1 MIRNTADQMSKGA
14 PSWPLAPKSNTSNSI
29 SFPGLC
35 TTSRVWVFPGAEV
48 MVKGLPG
55 GLGAPVLLLSSRQ
68 RGPGISL
75 GLVVPLVLSAL
86 PLENTGM
93 DILNTVAG
101 NITLAF
107 PCCRSLAVF
116 PAIPNNIWVFCLQP
130 TKLRAALQ
138 VVPRA
143 LGFSE
148 LLFVWHSPAS
158 LLTPG

>member
-1 MIRNTADQMSKGA
+1 
-14 PSWPLAPKSNTSNSI
+14 
-29 SFPGLC
+29 
-35 TTSRVWVFPGAEV
+35 

-68 RGPGISL
+68 QGTGISL

-93 DILNTVAG
+93 DILNTVAS

-143 LGFSE
+143 LGFSVHLAFPCLSPYTRIFVSVFRLK
-148 LLFVWHSPAS
+148 LLRARGFGGGREPLGSAQ
-158 LLTPG
+158 TFGGE